1 MLRPAA
7 DDQHFAV
14 REWAWMTARP
24 TLTAH
29 LIESITVLSVW
40 TGTDSERIRR
50 FTSEALCPRGVWAK
64 HIAALKHDPELGLQ
78 ILEPLRSDTSRYVQ
92 DSVANWINDASKTQ
106 PEWVGQFA
114 DRWLQESPTPETTR
128 IVSRGLR
135 SIRD

>member
-1 MLRPAA
+1 M
-7 DDQHFAV
+7 DDGQAHAHSAPH
-14 REWAWMTARP
+14 REHHGAFC
-24 TLTAH
+24 LDKY
-29 LIESITVLSVW
+29 I
-40 TGTDSERIRR
+40 SERIRR

-64 HIAALKHDPELGLQ
+64 HIAALTHDPELGLQ

>member
-1 MLRPAA
+1 
-7 DDQHFAV
+7 
-14 REWAWMTARP
+14 MTARP

-78 ILEPLRSDTSRYVQ
+78 WAAAEISDNGLMVFSTLRPLTDDYYN
-92 DSVANWINDASKTQ
+92 ALH
-106 PEWVGQFA
+106 WVDGN
-114 DRWLQESPTPETTR
+114 
-128 IVSRGLR
+128 
-135 SIRD
+135 